1 VRGKDGAEASV
12 FNGPEGEACGASCPR
27 TSFMCAVGTGS
38 GQPDAK
44 VIARARV
51 RVGGETWADAMG
63 LPASTG
69 ARPLPHTRTVPYRDE
84 LSANQEHVQRLT
96 RELEETREELAELRA
111 KYARAMAVLRVVA
124 EGKKIEKLLEE
135 RKSVPPGSLVPE
147 PKKP

>member
-1 VRGKDGAEASV
+1 MWGVVSTHELHVRARHRFGSTGCESHRTGA
-12 FNGPEGEACGASCPR
+12 GASGR
-27 TSFMCAVGTGS
+27 
-38 GQPDAK
+38 
-44 VIARARV
+44 
-51 RVGGETWADAMG
+51 ETWPTHARG

-111 KYARAMAVLRVVA
+111 KYARAVLRVVA
-124 EGKKIEKLLEE
+124 EGKKIETLLEE

>member
-1 VRGKDGAEASV
+1 MGKDGAEVGSIQR
-12 FNGPEGEACGASCPR
+12 GPEGEACGASCPR
-27 TSFMCAVGTGS
+27 TSFMCVRGTGS
-38 GQPDAK
+38 GQPGAK

-51 RVGGETWADAMG
+51 RVGGKRGARG

-96 RELEETREELAELRA
+96 RELEETREELAELRS

-135 RKSVPPGSLVPE
+135 RKSVPPGSIPPDAL
-147 PKKP
+147 KKV